1 MMRSFVYGVLNTN
14 SYLVW
19 QGKDAVLVDPAEDV
33 DAVMDVLA
41 AEGLEL
47 KALLAT
53 HMHFDHVTGCAA
65 WQRRTGL
72 PVLAGREDI
81 ASREILADGA
91 KAWNMEVEGFEALPL
106 APGPASFGALACT
119 AIPVPG
125 HSPGSLCFHFPALKA
140 LCSGDTLFHHQI
152 GFTDIMPLQS
162 DAALRAALQDRI
174 LTLPRETA
182 VYPGHR
188 GSTTIGEE
196 IRWGTL
202 YRSSS

>member
-1 MMRSFVYGVLNTN
+1 MIRSFVYGVLNTS

-19 QGKDAVLVDPAEDV
+19 QGRDAVLVDPCEDV

-53 HMHFDHVTGCAA
+53 HMHFDHVTGCAT

-72 PVLAGREDI
+72 PVLAGLEDI
-81 ASREILADGA
+81 ANREILADGA
-91 KAWNMEVEGFEALPL
+91 KAWDMDVEDFEASPL

-119 AIPVPG
+119 VIPVPG
-125 HSPGSLCFHFPALKA
+125 HSPGSLCFYFPALKA

-174 LTLPRETA
+174 LTLPQETA

-188 GSTTIGEE
+188 ESTTIGEE

>member
-41 AEGLEL
+41 AEGIEL

-72 PVLAGREDI
+72 PLLAGLEDI
-81 ASREILADGA
+81 ANREILADGA
-91 KAWNMEVEGFEALPL
+91 KAWDMEIEDFEA
-106 APGPASFGALACT
+106 
-119 AIPVPG
+119 
-125 HSPGSLCFHFPALKA
+125 K
-140 LCSGDTLFHHQI
+140 
-152 GFTDIMPLQS
+152 
-162 DAALRAALQDRI
+162 
-174 LTLPRETA
+174 
-182 VYPGHR
+182 Y
-188 GSTTIGEE
+188 
-196 IRWGTL
+196 
-202 YRSSS
+202 